1 MKTLER
7 QLRKRIKD
15 LEQREREANIILST
29 MIIMEFDTHW
39 PKRTREA
46 VDDWMKGNSI
56 WDHSPTKVKSVKTA
70 TKVIKDAVAKYKNSM
85 VIIDDPKR
93 KPTEKEFDEYV
104 NSLNRPK

>member
-1 MKTLER
+1 MKALER
-7 QLRKRIKD
+7 QLRKRVKD

-56 WDHSPTKVKSVKTA
+56 WDHSPAKVKAVKTA
-70 TKVIKDAVAKYKNSM
+70 TKIVKDATARHKNYVSPDKLPH
-85 VIIDDPKR
+85 IPTREQFEDFR
-93 KPTEKEFDEYV
+93 K
-104 NSLNRPK
+104 